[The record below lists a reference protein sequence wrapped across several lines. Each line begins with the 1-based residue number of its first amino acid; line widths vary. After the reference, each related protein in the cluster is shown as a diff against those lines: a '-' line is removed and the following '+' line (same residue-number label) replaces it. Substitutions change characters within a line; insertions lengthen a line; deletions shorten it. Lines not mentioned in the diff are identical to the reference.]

1 MYKVVTEELKS
12 LGLRK
17 NPNIMTFPIGE
28 WVKEPNPVMGDGGFR
43 GIGGIWCCE
52 KLSAARAL
60 KKYYERKYGAAEIF
74 ECEIG
79 NILFRNSYRTK
90 TDKIK
95 LIKNGRIR

>member
-17 NPNIMTFPIGE
+17 NPNIMLFPVGI
-28 WVKEPNPVMGDGGFR
+28 WKHEPYEPQYDNKDW
-43 GIGGIWCCE
+43 GGIWCCR

-60 KKYYERKYGAAEIF
+60 KKYYEKRYGKAKIF

-79 NILFRNSYRTK
+79 NVLFENSYRTK
-90 TDKIK
+90 TDGVK
-95 LIKNGRIR
+95 LLKEVIENE